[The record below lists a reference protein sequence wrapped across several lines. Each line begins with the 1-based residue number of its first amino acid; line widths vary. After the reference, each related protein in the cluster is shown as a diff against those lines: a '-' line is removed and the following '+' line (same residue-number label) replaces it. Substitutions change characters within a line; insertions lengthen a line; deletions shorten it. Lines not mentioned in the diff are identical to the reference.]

1 VTSTQ
6 LDAIESVDLV
16 DLDAARHRLVG
27 RVVRTPVLTSP
38 QLDELAGARL
48 WLKAE
53 NLQDGGSFKLRGA
66 LVAAERLQRS
76 GSVGLVAQSTGNHA
90 IAVAMAAQ
98 RLGLPAVTVLPRDV
112 PPAKAN
118 RIIATGAA
126 VVLAGTDLA
135 ERVQVAESI
144 AADRGYD
151 LVHPYENP
159 DVIAGQASAVA
170 ELLDHMQEAGA
181 RAAAVV
187 VPVGGGSLLA
197 GACVAARGRGGV
209 AVVGAEPAA
218 VDSMTQAMRA
228 GHPVSVPARPTIADG
243 LRPNRVGA
251 LPLRIAHGA
260 GAWMDTVGEA
270 EIAHALC
277 LTLVL
282 TTQLVEPAAATAVA
296 SALRLAQREP
306 SLRGRDIGV
315 LLSGGNVEPSLVAR
329 LLARYGAAESAGA

>member
-6 LDAIESVDLV
+6 LDTI
-16 DLDAARHRLVG
+16 DLDGAQRQLAG
-27 RVVRTPVLTSP
+27 RVVRTPVLRSP

-53 NLQDGGSFKLRGA
+53 NLQDGGSFKLRGG
-66 LVAAERLQRS
+66 LFAAERLGRE
-76 GSVGLVAQSTGNHA
+76 GSIGLVAQSTGNHA
-90 IAVAMAAQ
+90 IAVSMAAQ
-98 RLGLPAVTVLPRDV
+98 RLGLPAVAVLPRDV
-112 PPAKAN
+112 PPGKAN

-126 VVLAGTDLA
+126 VVLASTDLA

-151 LVHPYENP
+151 LVHPYDNP
-159 DVIAGQASAVA
+159 DVVAGHASAVV
-170 ELLDHMQEAGA
+170 ELLDHLDNAGA

-197 GACVAARGRGGV
+197 GACIAARGRGGV

-228 GHPVSVPARPTIADG
+228 GHPVSVPTRPTIADG

-251 LPLRIAHGA
+251 LPFRIAQSEGA
-260 GAWMDTVGEA
+260 LMDTVGEA
-270 EIAHALC
+270 EIARALC
-277 LTLVL
+277 LTLLLVK
-282 TTQLVEPAAATAVA
+282 QLVEPAAATAVA
-296 SALRLAQREP
+296 SALRLAVREP

-315 LLSGGNVEPSLVAR
+315 LLSGGNVEPALVSQ
-329 LLARYGAAESAGA
+329 LLARCSAAESARA